1 MFRFQG
7 RKFQRIPLNENSPDE
22 DLNELQQI
30 CSEGRLK
37 MIESLSDFD
46 DQIADLILSDESGG
60 FEGVSEDDIKQ
71 VGHLPLIKHWQTNLS
86 TKIIIPLQ
94 DEETGDGWTDFAAI
108 MLLK

>member
-1 MFRFQG
+1 MNPLPRPPSCVTSLWNVRFVISPFFKLRFIFVFQG

-71 VGHLPLIKHWQTNLS
+71 VGQL
-86 TKIIIPLQ
+86 
-94 DEETGDGWTDFAAI
+94 A
-108 MLLK
+108 